1 MCHLQLLAIQPEGDR
16 TVIEQFDL
24 HIGTENAARHFQS
37 IGSNSFLEALD
48 QRLCYSGGSS
58 IGKTGTASPAHI
70 SVEGEPRDDK
80 GLAADVEQRAVH
92 LALFVF
98 EYAQVDDFFG

>member
-1 MCHLQLLAIQPEGDR
+1 MSHLQFLVNNSEGEQ
-16 TVIEQFDL
+16 TCIEQFD
-24 HIGTENAARHFQS
+24 HHTVTENAARHFQS

-58 IGKTGTASPAHI
+58 SGKTGTATPARI
-70 SVEGEPRDDK
+70 SVEGELRDDK

-92 LALFVF
+92 FARVVF
-98 EYAQVDDFFG
+98 KDAQVDDFFG